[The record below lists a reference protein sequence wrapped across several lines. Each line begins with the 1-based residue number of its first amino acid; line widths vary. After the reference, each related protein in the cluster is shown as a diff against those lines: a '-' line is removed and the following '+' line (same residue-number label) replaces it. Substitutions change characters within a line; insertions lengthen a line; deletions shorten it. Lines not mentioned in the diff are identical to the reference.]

1 MCIKK
6 RQQMPTQY
14 QQQQNVDLARQK
26 NDLMYHILV
35 NTEATTLDDVCQS
48 IVDNVHNSYKEKSV
62 RLKNMLR
69 KANQSDDRV
78 AKHALIFFALYQ
90 EPSTNAFFLNANAPR
105 VPPQKF
111 TSFVQ
116 TELPPLIEKLMNGAY
131 TSLRAFVED
140 ARWTYVTL

>member
-1 MCIKK
+1 
-6 RQQMPTQY
+6 MPTQY

-78 AKHALIFFALYQ
+78 AKHALLFFALYQ
-90 EPSTNAFFLNANAPR
+90 EPSTKAFFLNSNAPR

-116 TELPPLIEKLMNGAY
+116 TELPPLVEKLMNGAY

-140 ARWTYVTL
+140 ARWTYATL

>member
-1 MCIKK
+1 
-6 RQQMPTQY
+6 MPTQY
-14 QQQQNVDLARQK
+14 NQHQTVDLGRQK

-48 IVDNVHNSYKEKSV
+48 IVDNVHKTYKDQSI

-78 AKHALIFFALYQ
+78 AKHALLFFALYQ
-90 EPSTNAFFLNANAPR
+90 EPSTKGFFLNSNAPR

-116 TELPPLIEKLMNGAY
+116 TELPPLIEKLMN
-131 TSLRAFVED
+131 
-140 ARWTYVTL
+140 